1 MSNTPDERSDVERAL
16 TTHDSLDLHIV
27 ASTERTL
34 ELPIAGGEWRRFPIP
49 GDLSIPSLAK
59 LLIIENQIND
69 AEGDELEKAFES
81 ARDEVMRIVRVRT
94 PDAPDPD
101 PNEFGVKRISAA
113 IAWIAGDVSVAESFR
128 SALTAGALVPKP
140 EEPVATAHTASD
152 DGVSDSYR
160 TVGEEAGPLV
170 SSERSLTR
178 SSGSD
183 EPTGGNQSGGDD
195 AVGERS
201 VSTSETLTSV

>member
-1 MSNTPDERSDVERAL
+1 MAADKSDVERAL

-27 ASTERTL
+27 ASSERML
-34 ELPIAGGEWRRFPIP
+34 ELPVVGGWRKFPIP

-59 LLIIENQIND
+59 LLIIEKEIND
-69 AEGDELEKAFES
+69 AEGEDLERAFES

-101 PNEFGVKRISAA
+101 PDEFGVKRISAA

-128 SALTAGALVPKP
+128 SALTAGSPVPEP
-140 EEPVATAHTASD
+140 GEPVATAHAASD
-152 DGVSDSYR
+152 GDTTGSGSA
-160 TVGEEAGPLV
+160 VGEDVDPLA
-170 SSERSLTR
+170 SSEPSSTR

-183 EPTGGNQSGGDD
+183 ESTGGTQSGGET
-195 AVGERS
+195 VPGERS
-201 VSTSETLTSV
+201 DSTSLTPTGV

>member
-1 MSNTPDERSDVERAL
+1 MGEHDQSDVERAL
-16 TTHDSLDLHIV
+16 TTFDSLDLHIV
-27 ASTERTL
+27 AGSERML
-34 ELPIAGGEWRRFPIP
+34 ELPITGGEWRKFPIP

-59 LLIIENQIND
+59 LLIVENKINE
-69 AEGDELEKAFES
+69 AQGDELEKAFES

-128 SALTAGALVPKP
+128 SALTAGAPVPLP
-140 EEPVATAHTASD
+140 QEPVATVYAASD
-152 DGVSDSYR
+152 ETTTDSDPKD
-160 TVGEEAGPLV
+160 GEEAGPLV
-170 SSERSLTR
+170 SNELSLTR

-183 EPTGGNQSGGDD
+183 ERTDGNQNGGDD
-195 AVGERS
+195 ALGEPS
-201 VSTSETLTSV
+201 ASTSATLTSV

>member
-1 MSNTPDERSDVERAL
+1 MSEPERDTDVERAL

-27 ASTERTL
+27 ASSERML
-34 ELPIAGGEWRRFPIP
+34 ELPVMGGWRKFPIP

-59 LLIIENQIND
+59 LLIIEQQIND
-69 AEGDELEKAFES
+69 AEGEALEKAFEA

-101 PNEFGVKRISAA
+101 PDEFGVKRISAA

-128 SALTAGALVPKP
+128 SALTAGA
-140 EEPVATAHTASD
+140 PVAEPGERVATPRDGTAEETVEREHTA
-152 DGVSDSYR
+152 G
-160 TVGEEAGPLV
+160 GEDPGPLV
-170 SSERSLTR
+170 SSELSSTR

-183 EPTGGNQSGGDD
+183 EATDGDQNGGELV
-195 AVGERS
+195 AGERS